1 MHCMIAA
8 SREMSDEPKFALT
21 THSSRSFFS
30 QHWSHAVKP
39 GCLAMALLVASAL
52 PAMAQ
57 TPAGGGK
64 QQTTESQTPEKKV
77 IYRGVVIDDTD
88 APLPGVSV
96 TLPHSKGTGVTT
108 DVNGRFEISVP
119 ESVHNLVFSYIGM
132 KTQTV
137 RVKGIT
143 KDITV
148 RLESDAVNLKEAVVT
163 GIYTRNAES
172 FTGSMATYT
181 NKELKQ
187 VGNLNVL
194 QSLQALDP
202 AFVITDNNLRGADPN
217 ATLDISIRGTTNLT
231 DLESDYEYD
240 PNQPLFILD
249 GFESDL
255 TTITNLNIDRV
266 ASITILKDA
275 ASTAIY
281 GSKAANGVVVVET
294 VKPEPGKLRFSYSG
308 NYQVAWADLTDYNMM
323 NAREKLA
330 YEKLAGRY
338 ASGDYNL
345 DANGEIIDEDQRQIY
360 YNRLKLVEQGLDS
373 YWLNEPLRTAFTQTH
388 NIYVDGG
395 DSAFLYGVGVNYSN
409 TQGVMKG
416 SGKDALNGN
425 IRLTYRVD
433 RLSFSNNTNL
443 NYNTSDTEPVAF
455 RNFVNANPYYSKYNE
470 NGEITKYFE
479 RTATLSGYEY
489 AYNPLWNFNQKSY
502 NRTNTF
508 SLNNNFQVEWRI
520 LEELRLRGRFGVTI
534 AQNEST
540 VFHSPEETMFAE
552 TDRLERGTYA
562 KNSSRDT
569 SYDGTL
575 DLTYGR
581 TFGNHMLN
589 LIGGMQFTE
598 SNSDAEAFSALG
610 YMSDQYSNPNFSMG
624 YPDGG
629 KPSSTVVKS
638 RTASYYFNL
647 NYGYDMRYLVDLNLR
662 TDGAS
667 VFGINN
673 PFSTTWSFGL
683 GWNVHNEKF
692 LADSDVISYMK
703 LRYSLGNPGN
713 SNLDAKRANTVYNY
727 YTAFQNPFGLA
738 ALVSQWGNKDLEWQR
753 TLDQNIGIDLAFM
766 DDRLRFTFDYFTK
779 TTDPLLLS
787 ISLPPSTGT
796 TTSPMNIGTM
806 HNEGFTWQ
814 ATYFVLR
821 GNDYN
826 WSLTANMNHVKTS
839 YDDMGN
845 YLEYLNEQGRDEE
858 AYTLRRYYDGAS
870 PTALWAVRSAGID
883 PMTGNEVF
891 IKKDGSYTFEWDT
904 ADEVVCG
911 DTTPDVEGTFGTSA
925 YWKGFSM
932 NLIFSYRYGGQ
943 AFRQTLFDKVENISE
958 SDLMYNQDKRAYYDR
973 WQKPGD
979 HAKFKRID
987 DLSESHMTSRF
998 IEDENTLKLTT
1009 LSFGYENQTA
1019 PWLKTIGASSFNVR
1033 LSMNDL
1039 FYLSTIKEE
1048 RGLDYPFQRSV
1059 MMSLG
1064 LSF

>member
-1 MHCMIAA
+1 MK
-8 SREMSDEPKFALT
+8 KFALT

-489 AYNPLWNFNQKSY
+489 AYNPLWDFNQKSY

-779 TTDPLLLS
+779 TTGPLLLS

-891 IKKDGSYTFEWDT
+891 IKKDGSYTFEWNT

>member
-1 MHCMIAA
+1 MKTSMK
-8 SREMSDEPKFALT
+8 KFALT

-489 AYNPLWNFNQKSY
+489 AYNPLWDFNQKSY

-891 IKKDGSYTFEWDT
+891 IKKDGSYTFEWNT

>member
-1 MHCMIAA
+1 MK
-8 SREMSDEPKFALT
+8 KFALT
-21 THSSRSFFS
+21 TYSSRSFFS

-217 ATLDISIRGTTNLT
+217 AMLDISIRGTTNLT

-345 DANGEIIDEDQRQIY
+345 DANGEIINEDQRQIY

-489 AYNPLWNFNQKSY
+489 AYNPLWDFNQKSY

>member
-1 MHCMIAA
+1 MK
-8 SREMSDEPKFALT
+8 KFALT

-360 YNRLKLVEQGLDS
+360 YNRFKLVEQGLDS

-489 AYNPLWNFNQKSY
+489 AYNPLWDFNQKSY

>member
-1 MHCMIAA
+1 MK
-8 SREMSDEPKFALT
+8 KFALT

-489 AYNPLWNFNQKSY
+489 AYNPLWDFNQKSY

-738 ALVSQWGNKDLEWQR
+738 ALVSQWCNKDLEWQR

-891 IKKDGSYTFEWDT
+891 IKKDGSYTFQWDT
-904 ADEVVCG
+904 ADEVFCG
-911 DTTPDVEGTFGTSA
+911 ETRPDVEGTFGTSA
-925 YWKGFSM
+925 YWKGLSM

>member
-1 MHCMIAA
+1 MK
-8 SREMSDEPKFALT
+8 KFALT

-489 AYNPLWNFNQKSY
+489 AYNPLWDFNQKSY

-540 VFHSPEETMFAE
+540 VFHSPEETMFSE

-598 SNSDAEAFSALG
+598 SNSDSEAFSALG

-738 ALVSQWGNKDLEWQR
+738 ALISQWGNKDLEWQR

-958 SDLMYNQDKRAYYDR
+958 SDLMYNQDKRAYYGR

>member
-1 MHCMIAA
+1 MK
-8 SREMSDEPKFALT
+8 KFALT

-489 AYNPLWNFNQKSY
+489 AYNPLWDFNQKSY

-1064 LSF
+1064 LSMGHRTKRI

>member
-1 MHCMIAA
+1 MK
-8 SREMSDEPKFALT
+8 KFALT

-39 GCLAMALLVASAL
+39 GCLAVALLVASAL

-338 ASGDYNL
+338 ASDDYNL

-489 AYNPLWNFNQKSY
+489 AYNPLWDFNQKSY

>member
-1 MHCMIAA
+1 MK
-8 SREMSDEPKFALT
+8 KFALT

-489 AYNPLWNFNQKSY
+489 AYNPLWDFNQKSY

-540 VFHSPEETMFAE
+540 VFHSPEETMFSE

-738 ALVSQWGNKDLEWQR
+738 ALISQWGNKDLEWQR

>member
-1 MHCMIAA
+1 MK
-8 SREMSDEPKFALT
+8 KFALT

-64 QQTTESQTPEKKV
+64 QQRTESQTPEKKV

-489 AYNPLWNFNQKSY
+489 AYNPLWDFNQKSY

>member
-1 MHCMIAA
+1 MKTSMK
-8 SREMSDEPKFALT
+8 KFALT

-489 AYNPLWNFNQKSY
+489 AYNPLWDFNQKSY

>member
-1 MHCMIAA
+1 MK
-8 SREMSDEPKFALT
+8 KFALT

-57 TPAGGGK
+57 TPVGGGK

-479 RTATLSGYEY
+479 RTSTLSGYEY
-489 AYNPLWNFNQKSY
+489 AYNPLWDFNQKSY

-534 AQNEST
+534 A
-540 VFHSPEETMFAE
+540 
-552 TDRLERGTYA
+552 
-562 KNSSRDT
+562 
-569 SYDGTL
+569 
-575 DLTYGR
+575 
-581 TFGNHMLN
+581 
-589 LIGGMQFTE
+589 
-598 SNSDAEAFSALG
+598 
-610 YMSDQYSNPNFSMG
+610 
-624 YPDGG
+624 
-629 KPSSTVVKS
+629 
-638 RTASYYFNL
+638 
-647 NYGYDMRYLVDLNLR
+647 
-662 TDGAS
+662 
-667 VFGINN
+667 
-673 PFSTTWSFGL
+673 
-683 GWNVHNEKF
+683 
-692 LADSDVISYMK
+692 
-703 LRYSLGNPGN
+703 
-713 SNLDAKRANTVYNY
+713 
-727 YTAFQNPFGLA
+727 
-738 ALVSQWGNKDLEWQR
+738 
-753 TLDQNIGIDLAFM
+753 
-766 DDRLRFTFDYFTK
+766 
-779 TTDPLLLS
+779 
-787 ISLPPSTGT
+787 
-796 TTSPMNIGTM
+796 
-806 HNEGFTWQ
+806 
-814 ATYFVLR
+814 
-821 GNDYN
+821 
-826 WSLTANMNHVKTS
+826 
-839 YDDMGN
+839 
-845 YLEYLNEQGRDEE
+845 
-858 AYTLRRYYDGAS
+858 
-870 PTALWAVRSAGID
+870 
-883 PMTGNEVF
+883 
-891 IKKDGSYTFEWDT
+891 
-904 ADEVVCG
+904 
-911 DTTPDVEGTFGTSA
+911 
-925 YWKGFSM
+925 
-932 NLIFSYRYGGQ
+932 
-943 AFRQTLFDKVENISE
+943 
-958 SDLMYNQDKRAYYDR
+958 
-973 WQKPGD
+973 
-979 HAKFKRID
+979 
-987 DLSESHMTSRF
+987 
-998 IEDENTLKLTT
+998 
-1009 LSFGYENQTA
+1009 
-1019 PWLKTIGASSFNVR
+1019 
-1033 LSMNDL
+1033 
-1039 FYLSTIKEE
+1039 
-1048 RGLDYPFQRSV
+1048 
-1059 MMSLG
+1059 
-1064 LSF
+1064 

>member
-1 MHCMIAA
+1 MK
-8 SREMSDEPKFALT
+8 KFALT

-489 AYNPLWNFNQKSY
+489 AYNPLWDFNQKSY

-647 NYGYDMRYLVDLNLR
+647 NYGYEMRYLVDLNLR

-904 ADEVVCG
+904 TDEVVCG

>member
-1 MHCMIAA
+1 MK
-8 SREMSDEPKFALT
+8 KFALT

-489 AYNPLWNFNQKSY
+489 AYNPLWDFNQKSY

-647 NYGYDMRYLVDLNLR
+647 NYGYNMRYLVDLNLR

>member
-1 MHCMIAA
+1 MK
-8 SREMSDEPKFALT
+8 KFALT

-96 TLPHSKGTGVTT
+96 TLPHSKGMGVTT

-489 AYNPLWNFNQKSY
+489 AYNPLWDFNQKSY

>member
-1 MHCMIAA
+1 MK
-8 SREMSDEPKFALT
+8 KFALT

-479 RTATLSGYEY
+479 RTSTLSGYEY
-489 AYNPLWNFNQKSY
+489 AYNPLWDFNQKSY

-647 NYGYDMRYLVDLNLR
+647 NYGYDMRYLIDLNLR

-738 ALVSQWGNKDLEWQR
+738 ALISQWGNKDLEWQR

-943 AFRQTLFDKVENISE
+943 AFRQTLFDKVENIS
-958 SDLMYNQDKRAYYDR
+958 S
-973 WQKPGD
+973 
-979 HAKFKRID
+979 
-987 DLSESHMTSRF
+987 
-998 IEDENTLKLTT
+998 LT
-1009 LSFGYENQTA
+1009 
-1019 PWLKTIGASSFNVR
+1019 
-1033 LSMNDL
+1033 
-1039 FYLSTIKEE
+1039 
-1048 RGLDYPFQRSV
+1048 
-1059 MMSLG
+1059 
-1064 LSF
+1064 

>member
-1 MHCMIAA
+1 MK
-8 SREMSDEPKFALT
+8 KFALT

-96 TLPHSKGTGVTT
+96 TLPHSKGMGVTT

-489 AYNPLWNFNQKSY
+489 AYNPLWDFNQKSY

-738 ALVSQWGNKDLEWQR
+738 ALIRQWGNKDLEWQR

-958 SDLMYNQDKRAYYDR
+958 SDLMYNQDKRAYYGR

>member
-1 MHCMIAA
+1 MK
-8 SREMSDEPKFALT
+8 KFALT

-489 AYNPLWNFNQKSY
+489 AYNPLWDFNQKSY

-891 IKKDGSYTFEWDT
+891 IKKDGSYTFEWNT

-979 HAKFKRID
+979 HAKFKRIG

>member
-1 MHCMIAA
+1 MK
-8 SREMSDEPKFALT
+8 KFALT

-255 TTITNLNIDRV
+255 TTITNLNIARV

-489 AYNPLWNFNQKSY
+489 AYNPLWDFNQKSY

-727 YTAFQNPFGLA
+727 YTAFQTPFGLA

>member
-1 MHCMIAA
+1 MK
-8 SREMSDEPKFALT
+8 KFALT

-148 RLESDAVNLKEAVVT
+148 RLGVGAVNLKEAVVT

-489 AYNPLWNFNQKSY
+489 AYNPLWDFNQKSY

>member
-1 MHCMIAA
+1 MK
-8 SREMSDEPKFALT
+8 KFALT

-64 QQTTESQTPEKKV
+64 QQRTESQTPEKKV

-489 AYNPLWNFNQKSY
+489 AYNPLWDFNQKSY

-911 DTTPDVEGTFGTSA
+911 DTTPDVEGTLGTSA

>member
-1 MHCMIAA
+1 MK
-8 SREMSDEPKFALT
+8 KFALT

-217 ATLDISIRGTTNLT
+217 ATLDISLRGTTNLT

-489 AYNPLWNFNQKSY
+489 AYNPLWDFNQKSY

-891 IKKDGSYTFEWDT
+891 IKKDGSYTFEWNT

>member
-1 MHCMIAA
+1 MK
-8 SREMSDEPKFALT
+8 KFALT

-433 RLSFSNNTNL
+433 RLSLVLDTNL

-489 AYNPLWNFNQKSY
+489 AYNPLWDFNQKSY

>member
-1 MHCMIAA
+1 MK
-8 SREMSDEPKFALT
+8 KFALT

-443 NYNTSDTEPVAF
+443 NYNTSVTEPVAF

-470 NGEITKYFE
+470 NGEITKFFE

-489 AYNPLWNFNQKSY
+489 AYTPLWEFNQKSY

-738 ALVSQWGNKDLEWQR
+738 ALISQWGNKDLEWQR

>member
-1 MHCMIAA
+1 MK
-8 SREMSDEPKFALT
+8 KFALT

-489 AYNPLWNFNQKSY
+489 AYNPLWDFNQKSS

-845 YLEYLNEQGRDEE
+845 YLEYLNEQGRNEE

-1039 FYLSTIKEE
+1039 FYLSNIKEE

>member
-1 MHCMIAA
+1 MK
-8 SREMSDEPKFALT
+8 KFALT

-489 AYNPLWNFNQKSY
+489 AYNPLWDFNQKSY

-738 ALVSQWGNKDLEWQR
+738 ALISQWGNKDLEWQR

>member
-1 MHCMIAA
+1 MK
-8 SREMSDEPKFALT
+8 KFALT

-360 YNRLKLVEQGLDS
+360 NNRLKLVEQGLDS

-489 AYNPLWNFNQKSY
+489 AYNPLWDFNQKSY

-1009 LSFGYENQTA
+1009 LSFGYENQMA

>member
-1 MHCMIAA
+1 MKTSMK
-8 SREMSDEPKFALT
+8 KFALT

-108 DVNGRFEISVP
+108 DVNGRFEISVS

-489 AYNPLWNFNQKSY
+489 AYNPLWDFNQKSY

>member
-1 MHCMIAA
+1 MK
-8 SREMSDEPKFALT
+8 KFALT

-194 QSLQALDP
+194 QSLQTLDP

-345 DANGEIIDEDQRQIY
+345 DANGEIINEDQRQIY

-489 AYNPLWNFNQKSY
+489 AYNPLWDFNQKSY

-647 NYGYDMRYLVDLNLR
+647 NYGYEMRYLVDLNLR

>member
-1 MHCMIAA
+1 MK
-8 SREMSDEPKFALT
+8 KFALT

-64 QQTTESQTPEKKV
+64 QQTTESQAPEKKV

-489 AYNPLWNFNQKSY
+489 AYNPLWDFNQKSY

>member
-1 MHCMIAA
+1 MK
-8 SREMSDEPKFALT
+8 KFALT

-108 DVNGRFEISVP
+108 DVNGRFEISVS

-489 AYNPLWNFNQKSY
+489 AYNPLWDFNQKSY

>member
-1 MHCMIAA
+1 MK
-8 SREMSDEPKFALT
+8 KFALT

-489 AYNPLWNFNQKSY
+489 AYNPLWDFNQKSY

-845 YLEYLNEQGRDEE
+845 YLEYLNEQGRNEE

>member
-1 MHCMIAA
+1 MK
-8 SREMSDEPKFALT
+8 KFALT

-345 DANGEIIDEDQRQIY
+345 DANGEIIGEDQRQIY

-388 NIYVDGG
+388 NISVDGG

-455 RNFVNANPYYSKYNE
+455 RNFVNANPYYSKYDE

-489 AYNPLWNFNQKSY
+489 AYNPLWDFNQKSY

>member
-1 MHCMIAA
+1 MKKYTLKA
-8 SREMSDEPKFALT
+8 
-21 THSSRSFFS
+21 HSSRSLFA
-30 QHWSHAVKP
+30 QQCLRAVKP
-39 GCLAMALLVASAL
+39 GCFAMALLVASAL
-52 PAMAQ
+52 PAVAQ
-57 TPAGGGK
+57 NPVGGGK
-64 QQTTESQTPEKKV
+64 NVTTEDKVPERKV
-77 IYRGVVIDDTD
+77 TYKGVVIDDMD
-88 APLPGVSV
+88 QPLPGVSV

-108 DVNGRFEISVP
+108 DINGRFEISVP
-119 ESVHNLVFSYIGM
+119 ENVNNLVFSYIGM

-137 RVKGIT
+137 RVKGT
-143 KDITV
+143 SKDLTV
-148 RLESDAVNLKEAVVT
+148 RLQPDAVALKEAVVT

-181 NKELKQ
+181 KQELKQ

-231 DLESDYEYD
+231 DLESNYEYD

-255 TTITNLNIDRV
+255 NTITNLNIDRV
-266 ASITILKDA
+266 ESITILKDA

-294 VKPEPGKLRFSYSG
+294 VKPEPGKLRFSYNG

-345 DANGEIIDEDQRQIY
+345 DENGEIINEELRQIY
-360 YNRLKLVEQGLDS
+360 YDRLKLVEQGLDT
-373 YWLNEPLRTAFTQTH
+373 YWMNEPLRTAFTQTH
-388 NIYVDGG
+388 NLYVDGG

-433 RLSFSNNTNL
+433 KLSFSNITNL
-443 NYNTSDTEPVAF
+443 DYNSSETEPVAF
-455 RNFVNANPYYSKYNE
+455 RNFVNANPYYPKRNE

-479 RTATLSGYEY
+479 RTETLNGTQY
-489 AYNPLWNFNQKSY
+489 AWNPLWDFNQKSY
-502 NRTNTF
+502 NKGDLF

-534 AQNEST
+534 SQDETT
-540 VFHSPEETMFAE
+540 VFHSPDETSFAE
-552 TDRLERGTYA
+552 MDRLKRGSYSKTSTR
-562 KNSSRDT
+562 NT
-569 SYDGTL
+569 SYDGSI

-581 TFGNHMLN
+581 TFGEHMIN

-598 SNSDAEAFSALG
+598 SNSDTEIFSAEG

-692 LADSDVISYMK
+692 FSDSNVINYMK

-713 SNLDAKRANTVYNY
+713 SNLDAKRANTVFNY

-738 ALVSQWGNKDLEWQR
+738 AVVRQWGNKNLEWQR

-766 DDRLRFTFDYFTK
+766 NDRLRFTFDYFTK

-787 ISLPPSTGT
+787 IALPPSSGAS
-796 TTSPMNIGTM
+796 TSPMNIGTM
-806 HNEGFTWQ
+806 RNKGFTWQ

-821 GNDYN
+821 GDDYN
-826 WSLTANMNHVKTS
+826 WSLTANMNHVKTT
-839 YDDMGN
+839 YDDMGD
-845 YLEYLNEQGRDEE
+845 YLEYLNEEGRNEE

-891 IKKDGSYTFEWDT
+891 IKKDGSYTFEWNT
-904 ADEVVCG
+904 EDEVVCG
-911 DTTPDVEGTFGTSA
+911 DTNPDIEGTFGTSA
-925 YWKGFSM
+925 YYKGFSM
-932 NLIFSYRYGGQ
+932 NIIFSYRYGGQ

-979 HAKFKRID
+979 NAKFKRID

-998 IEDENTLKLTT
+998 IEDENTLELTT

-1019 PWLKTIGASSFNVR
+1019 SWLKTIGASSFNVR

-1039 FYLSTIKEE
+1039 FHLSTIKEE

>member
-1 MHCMIAA
+1 MNNSFLQNN
-8 SREMSDEPKFALT
+8 SRYVP
-21 THSSRSFFS
+21 FS
-30 QHWSHAVKP
+30 QHWLHHVAC
-39 GCLAMALLVASAL
+39 GCLVMAMMVSPVIVSAQN
-52 PAMAQ
+52 A
-57 TPAGGGK
+57 TGGGK
-64 QQTTESQTPEKKV
+64 QVVNQQGKV
-77 IYRGVVIDDTD
+77 TYKGVVIDDAD
-88 APLPGVSV
+88 MPLPGVSV
-96 TLPHSKGTGVTT
+96 TYKHAKGSGAITNIDGEFQIT
-108 DVNGRFEISVP
+108 VP
-119 ESVHNLVFSYIGM
+119 DNVHELTFSYVGM
-132 KTQTV
+132 KTQTI
-137 RVKGIT
+137 RVSGNK
-143 KDITV
+143 KITV
-148 RLESDAVNLKEAVVT
+148 RLESDAVSLKEAVVT
-163 GIYTRNAES
+163 GIYTRNSES
-172 FTGSMATYT
+172 FTGSMSTYT

-187 VGNLNVL
+187 VGSLNVL

-217 ATLDISIRGTTNLT
+217 ATLDISIRGKTNLT
-231 DLESDYEYD
+231 DLESNYEYD

-266 ASITILKDA
+266 ESITVLKDA

-294 VKPEPGKLRFSYSG
+294 KKPEAGKLRFSYNG
-308 NYQVAWADLTDYNMM
+308 NFQVAWADLSDYNMM
-323 NAREKLA
+323 NAREKLQ

-338 ASGDYNL
+338 AYGDYNL
-345 DANGEIIDEDQRQIY
+345 DENGEIINEANRIKY
-360 YNRLKLVEQGLDS
+360 YERLKLVEQGLDS
-373 YWLNEPLRTAFTQTH
+373 YWLNEPLQTAFTQSH

-395 DSAFLYGVGVNYSN
+395 DSAFLYGIGVNYNN

-433 RLSFSNNTNL
+433 KLSFSNITNL
-443 NYNTSDTEPVAF
+443 DYYTTTTEPVAF
-455 RNFVNANPYYSKYNE
+455 REFVNANPYYPKRNE
-470 NGEITKYFE
+470 NGEIVKYFE
-479 RTATLSGYEY
+479 RTSTLGTTSGWEY
-489 AYNPLWNFNQKSY
+489 AWNPLWDFNQNSY
-502 NRTNTF
+502 NETNTF

-520 LEELRLRGRFGVTI
+520 LEELRLRGRLGVSI
-534 AQNEST
+534 SQYENA
-540 VFHSPEETMFAE
+540 VFKSPEETSFAE
-552 TDRLERGTYA
+552 TTKLERGSYSKT
-562 KNSSRDT
+562 NTRNT
-569 SYDGTL
+569 SYDGSV

-581 TFGNHMLN
+581 TFGDHMLN

-598 SNSDAEAFSALG
+598 SNSDAESFSAIG
-610 YMSDQYSNPNFSMG
+610 YMSDQFSNPNFSLG

-629 KPSSTVVKS
+629 KPSSTVVKQ

-647 NYGYDMRYLVDLNLR
+647 NYGYNLRYLLDFNLR

-692 LADSDVISYMK
+692 FPESGIVNYLK

-727 YTAFQNPFGLA
+727 VTAYQNPFGLA
-738 ALVSQWGNKDLEWQR
+738 AIVSQWGNKDLEWQR
-753 TLDQNIGIDLAFM
+753 TLDQNIGIDIAFM
-766 DDRLRFTFDYFTK
+766 NDRLRFTFDYFTK
-779 TTDPLLLS
+779 KTDPLLLS
-787 ISLPPSTGT
+787 IALPPSTGT
-796 TTSPMNIGTM
+796 TTNPMNIGTM
-806 HNEGFTWQ
+806 DNKGFTWQ
-814 ATYFVLR
+814 ATYYVIR
-821 GNDYN
+821 NNDLN
-826 WSLTANMNHVKTS
+826 WSVTANMSHVKTT
-839 YDDMGN
+839 YDGMGS
-845 YLEYLNEQGRDEE
+845 YLEYLNEQGRSEE

-891 IKKDGSYTFEWDT
+891 IKKDGSYTFDWNTE
-904 ADEVVCG
+904 DEVVCG
-911 DTTPDVEGTFGTSA
+911 DTSPDMEGTFGTSA
-925 YWKGFSM
+925 YYKGFSM

-943 AFRQTLFDKVENISE
+943 AFRQTLYDKVENISE
-958 SDLMYNQDKRAYYDR
+958 ADLMFNQDKRAYYDR

-979 HAKFKRID
+979 IAKFKRID
-987 DLSESHMTSRF
+987 DLSQSHMTSRF

-1019 PWLKTIGASSFNVR
+1019 TWLKSIGASSFNVR

>member
-1 MHCMIAA
+1 MK
-8 SREMSDEPKFALT
+8 KFALT

-108 DVNGRFEISVP
+108 DVNGRFEISVS

-479 RTATLSGYEY
+479 RTSTLSGYEY
-489 AYNPLWNFNQKSY
+489 AYNPLWDFNQKSY

>member
-1 MHCMIAA
+1 MK
-8 SREMSDEPKFALT
+8 KFALT

-479 RTATLSGYEY
+479 RTSTLSGYEY
-489 AYNPLWNFNQKSY
+489 AYNPLWDFNQKSY

-581 TFGNHMLN
+581 TFGSHMLN

>member
-1 MHCMIAA
+1 MK
-8 SREMSDEPKFALT
+8 KFALT

-416 SGKDALNGN
+416 
-425 IRLTYRVD
+425 
-433 RLSFSNNTNL
+433 
-443 NYNTSDTEPVAF
+443 
-455 RNFVNANPYYSKYNE
+455 
-470 NGEITKYFE
+470 
-479 RTATLSGYEY
+479 
-489 AYNPLWNFNQKSY
+489 
-502 NRTNTF
+502 
-508 SLNNNFQVEWRI
+508 
-520 LEELRLRGRFGVTI
+520 
-534 AQNEST
+534 
-540 VFHSPEETMFAE
+540 
-552 TDRLERGTYA
+552 
-562 KNSSRDT
+562 
-569 SYDGTL
+569 
-575 DLTYGR
+575 
-581 TFGNHMLN
+581 
-589 LIGGMQFTE
+589 
-598 SNSDAEAFSALG
+598 
-610 YMSDQYSNPNFSMG
+610 
-624 YPDGG
+624 
-629 KPSSTVVKS
+629 
-638 RTASYYFNL
+638 
-647 NYGYDMRYLVDLNLR
+647 
-662 TDGAS
+662 
-667 VFGINN
+667 
-673 PFSTTWSFGL
+673 
-683 GWNVHNEKF
+683 
-692 LADSDVISYMK
+692 
-703 LRYSLGNPGN
+703 
-713 SNLDAKRANTVYNY
+713 
-727 YTAFQNPFGLA
+727 
-738 ALVSQWGNKDLEWQR
+738 
-753 TLDQNIGIDLAFM
+753 
-766 DDRLRFTFDYFTK
+766 
-779 TTDPLLLS
+779 
-787 ISLPPSTGT
+787 
-796 TTSPMNIGTM
+796 
-806 HNEGFTWQ
+806 
-814 ATYFVLR
+814 
-821 GNDYN
+821 
-826 WSLTANMNHVKTS
+826 
-839 YDDMGN
+839 
-845 YLEYLNEQGRDEE
+845 
-858 AYTLRRYYDGAS
+858 
-870 PTALWAVRSAGID
+870 
-883 PMTGNEVF
+883 
-891 IKKDGSYTFEWDT
+891 
-904 ADEVVCG
+904 
-911 DTTPDVEGTFGTSA
+911 
-925 YWKGFSM
+925 
-932 NLIFSYRYGGQ
+932 
-943 AFRQTLFDKVENISE
+943 
-958 SDLMYNQDKRAYYDR
+958 
-973 WQKPGD
+973 
-979 HAKFKRID
+979 
-987 DLSESHMTSRF
+987 
-998 IEDENTLKLTT
+998 
-1009 LSFGYENQTA
+1009 
-1019 PWLKTIGASSFNVR
+1019 
-1033 LSMNDL
+1033 
-1039 FYLSTIKEE
+1039 
-1048 RGLDYPFQRSV
+1048 
-1059 MMSLG
+1059 
-1064 LSF
+1064 